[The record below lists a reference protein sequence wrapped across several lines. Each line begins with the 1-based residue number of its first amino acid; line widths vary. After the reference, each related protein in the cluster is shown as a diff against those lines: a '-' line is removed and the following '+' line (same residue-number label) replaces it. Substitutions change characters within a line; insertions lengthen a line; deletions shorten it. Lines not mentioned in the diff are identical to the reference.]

1 MTLRLFFHNDELKA
15 NVEVLECTPQD
26 NEFAVVL
33 RATIFHPQGGGQ
45 PCDTGWIGESQVL
58 RVVQEPER
66 IVHYVSQ
73 PVHPGMVQVQVDEQR
88 RQFNTRMHSAGH
100 LIGHFGETR
109 GWVPVKAHHWPG
121 EGRVSFKP
129 GDSPQE
135 LDVDSL
141 QSGIDHW
148 IAADL
153 PRLVSLR
160 EGSREI
166 GFGELPAYGCG
177 GTHVKRLKEL
187 GNVTIASS
195 RKRKECFRFT
205 TTWTDSS
212 AMSPCTSRDTSPD
225 TGKPAC
231 AGSTTIG

>member
-45 PCDTGWIGESQVL
+45 PCDTGWIGDSQVL

-73 PVHPGMVQVQVDEQR
+73 PVQPGMVQVLVDEQR

-187 GNVTIASS
+187 GNVTIASLS
-195 RKRKECFRFT
+195 QKKGMLSVHYHV
-205 TTWTDSS
+205 D
-212 AMSPCTSRDTSPD
+212 
-225 TGKPAC
+225 
-231 AGSTTIG
+231 